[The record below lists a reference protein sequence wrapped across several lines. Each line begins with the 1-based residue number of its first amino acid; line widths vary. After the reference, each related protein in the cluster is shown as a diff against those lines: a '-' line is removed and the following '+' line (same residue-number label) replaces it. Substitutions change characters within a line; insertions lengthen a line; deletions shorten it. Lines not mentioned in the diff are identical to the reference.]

1 MVANLKYLWFRKK
14 RMRQKQNK
22 IKLFLIFVIIF
33 ASTGLTIAQEPV
45 DIGVTQTEVPGQV
58 NLDVKD
64 VDIRDIVR
72 VFSRISGLNVVIS
85 DDVTAK
91 VTFRAS
97 NVDWKIALNMILKTY
112 NLTSQREGTFLRIIT
127 YDRFRQE
134 EDGVPLMNKVIFLD
148 FAKAED
154 ALRALDSLR
163 SSRGR
168 ISADKTTNSL
178 VVTDTS
184 NRIDSM
190 LEVLKQLDKRTPQV
204 MIEAMMVDI
213 KLTDEEQFG
222 INWSIVHKDVPGR
235 SATQTLAASA
245 HLEGVIRY
253 GKTLLPHAN
262 FTALIDFWCQ
272 NKKAEVLANPKVLT
286 SDGHTANIEL
296 IEEIPYTQSSVAS
309 TTGET
314 ITTTLSFREAGIKL
328 NVTPHISVEGF
339 VALNIKTEQ
348 SFQTATV
355 SGQPVIDT
363 RKAETDL
370 LVKDGETIVIG
381 GLKKRNTTDTVDSLP
396 FLGSI
401 PLLGGLFRKNVKS
414 ITDSEL
420 LIFVSPY
427 IITEAKLTSQEK
439 KGLEKIEELK
449 KQPDEKLKNLPFGL
463 RPPE

>member
-1 MVANLKYLWFRKK
+1 MK
-14 RMRQKQNK
+14 QKQKK
-22 IKLFLIFVIIF
+22 IKLFLILIFIFVGRGLVT
-33 ASTGLTIAQEPV
+33 AQDPVETGIV
-45 DIGVTQTEVPGQV
+45 QTEVPGQV

-64 VDIRDIVR
+64 VDIRDIAR
-72 VFSRISGLNVVIS
+72 IFSRISGLNLVIS

-253 GKTLLPHAN
+253 GKTILPYADFNAQMN
-262 FTALIDFWCQ
+262 FWAE
-272 NKKAEVLANPKVLT
+272 NKKAEILANPKVLT
-286 SDGHTANIEL
+286 LDGREASIEL
-296 IEEIPYTQSSVAS
+296 TDEIPYFSSQISSGTPAV
-309 TTGET
+309 
-314 ITTTLSFREAGIKL
+314 ITTTAAFRESGIKL
-328 NVTPHISVEGF
+328 YVTPHISVGGF
-339 VALNIKTEQ
+339 ISLTIKTEQ
-348 SFQTATV
+348 SFQSGTV
-355 SGQPVIDT
+355 TTTSGEQPIIDF
-363 RKAETDL
+363 RKAETNL
-370 LVKDGETIVIG
+370 LVRDAETIVIG
-381 GLKKRNTTDTVDSLP
+381 GLRKRETTSTIDKIPILGDIP
-396 FLGSI
+396 FLGR
-401 PLLGGLFRKNVKS
+401 LFRRNVDK
-414 ITDSEL
+414 IINTEL
-420 LIFVSPY
+420 LIFVTPY
-427 IITEAKLTSQEK
+427 IITEVKLTPLEK
-439 KGLEKIEELK
+439 KSLEKIEGLQKPTEEK
-449 KQPDEKLKNLPFGL
+449 KIESLPFGL
-463 RPPE
+463 RPTK

>member
-1 MVANLKYLWFRKK
+1 MKRRNINLF
-14 RMRQKQNK
+14 
-22 IKLFLIFVIIF
+22 IIFIFIFVNSSLVMAKAAVESGIEPTQ
-33 ASTGLTIAQEPV
+33 AS
-45 DIGVTQTEVPGQV
+45 GQV
-58 NLDVKD
+58 NLDVKG
-64 VDIRDIVR
+64 VDIRDIAR
-72 VFSRISGLNVVIS
+72 IFSRISGLNIVVG
-85 DDVTAK
+85 DDVKAQ
-91 VTFRAS
+91 VTFRATS
-97 NVDWKIALNMILKTY
+97 VDWQTALNMILKTY
-112 NLTSQREGTFLRIIT
+112 NLTSQREGNFLRIVT
-127 YDRFRQE
+127 YERFRQE
-134 EDGVPLMNKVIFLD
+134 EEGVPLVNKVVFLN
-148 FAKAED
+148 FAKAQD
-154 ALRALDSLR
+154 LTNALDSLK
-163 SSRGR
+163 SGRGR
-168 ISADKTTNSL
+168 INADITSNSL
-178 VVTDTS
+178 VITDTS
-184 NRIDSM
+184 DRIDKM
-190 LEVLKQLDKRTPQV
+190 LAVIKELDMRTPQV
-204 MIEAMMVDI
+204 MIEAMMVDV
-213 KLTDEEQFG
+213 KLGNEEQVG
-222 INWSIVHKDVPGR
+222 INWSLVNEDRPDR
-235 SATQTLAASA
+235 SFTQSLAAGRTGYA
-245 HLEGVIRY
+245 GGVIRY

-314 ITTTLSFREAGIKL
+314 ITTTLSFRQAGIKL

>member
-1 MVANLKYLWFRKK
+1 VIKAGVA
-14 RMRQKQNK
+14 
-22 IKLFLIFVIIF
+22 
-33 ASTGLTIAQEPV
+33 
-45 DIGVTQTEVPGQV
+45 QTEVPGRV
-58 NLDVKD
+58 DLDVKD
-64 VDIRDIVR
+64 VDIRDIAR
-72 VFSRISGLNVVIS
+72 IFSRVSGLNIVVS
-85 DDVTAK
+85 DDVVAK

-97 NVDWKIALNMILKTY
+97 NVYWETALNVILKTY
-112 NLTSQREGTFLRIIT
+112 NVTMLKEGDFLRIVT
-127 YDRFRQE
+127 YARLRQE
-134 EDGVPLMNKVIFLD
+134 EEGIPLETKVTFLN
-148 FAKAED
+148 FAKAQD
-154 ALRALDSLR
+154 LTSALDSLR

-168 ISADKTTNSL
+168 INADTTSNSL
-178 VVTDTS
+178 VITDTS
-184 NRIDSM
+184 DRIDKM
-190 LEVLKQLDKRTPQV
+190 LAVIKELDKRTPQV
-204 MIEAMMVDI
+204 MIEAMMVDVKI
-213 KLTDEEQFG
+213 GNEEQMG
-222 INWSIVHKDVPGR
+222 INWSIVNKDVPSRSFTQSLSAGR
-235 SATQTLAASA
+235 T
-245 HLEGVIRY
+245 EGIIRY
-253 GKTLLPHAN
+253 GKTIFPHAN

-296 IEEIPYTQSSVAS
+296 IEEIPYTQSSIAS
-309 TTGET
+309 TAGTT

-396 FLGSI
+396 FLGRI

-427 IITEAKLTSQEK
+427 IVTEAKLTFQEE
-439 KGLEKIEELK
+439 KGLEKIDRLK
-449 KQPDEKLKNLPFGL
+449 KQPDEKLKGLPFGL